1 MQSAFAKSCIFRRT
15 QSKSPHFL
23 HVQKMLPARI
33 VYLHSCPSDGRDLF
47 HEICIFSGRWGNAI
61 IHPSTTGKPLS
72 NQCCVYSPCFF
83 ARIPL
88 FLFSEMKTHGG
99 GCAIVRPGCR
109 VFFFCPQIFFTDSCI
124 FASNFVH
131 FLFLLLT
138 FSDRFATIIPIY
150 RGTNACPSEGI
161 ELRRL
166 KPDPLNL
173 LANTNAGSWRIQ
185 IRIFWTF
192 SVLGMSFFNWIR
204 YDMCLRGNWTSWK
217 R

>member
-1 MQSAFAKSCIFRRT
+1 MRQCYNTSINNRQATEQSVLC
-15 QSKSPHFL
+15 L
-23 HVQKMLPARI
+23 
-33 VYLHSCPSDGRDLF
+33 
-47 HEICIFSGRWGNAI
+47 
-61 IHPSTTGKPLS
+61 LS
-72 NQCCVYSPCFF
+72 VLS

-124 FASNFVH
+124 FASNLVH

-173 LANTNAGSWRIQ
+173 SVNTVVGSKGISDTESRYALISCE
-185 IRIFWTF
+185 ISAFFVSYVVPTF
-192 SVLGMSFFNWIR
+192 FLGGSACTKHR
-204 YDMCLRGNWTSWK
+204 SKQQSRELSPR